1 MDPWNELTLLEQL
14 SNIDGEVN
22 RLVRAR
28 DRFLENRTKSDHYE
42 DYLGLITKLIQKT
55 VDDPKNKE
63 RCIDKELWDELEE
76 IKRYHSGEVTKDY
89 ILRYWD
95 NYTKAIS

>member
-42 DYLGLITKLIQKT
+42 DYLALITKLIQKT

>member
-1 MDPWNELTLLEQL
+1 M
-14 SNIDGEVN
+14 
-22 RLVRAR
+22 RAR

-42 DYLGLITKLIQKT
+42 DYLALITKLIQKT